1 VTATKQAT
9 LVLRPGATQI
19 VVDGTDIASSVM
31 ALDLHAAANSVPRL
45 QLHLSIGDVLV
56 NAEVS
61 VTIADRDARAL
72 IALGWTPPGAGE

>member
-1 VTATKQAT
+1 MATKQAT
-9 LVLRPGATQI
+9 LVLRPGVEQI
-19 VVDGTDIASSVM
+19 VIEGTDIAGSVQ
-31 ALDLHAAANSVPRL
+31 ALDLHADPRSVPQL
-45 QLHLSIGDVLV
+45 QLHLSVGDVLV